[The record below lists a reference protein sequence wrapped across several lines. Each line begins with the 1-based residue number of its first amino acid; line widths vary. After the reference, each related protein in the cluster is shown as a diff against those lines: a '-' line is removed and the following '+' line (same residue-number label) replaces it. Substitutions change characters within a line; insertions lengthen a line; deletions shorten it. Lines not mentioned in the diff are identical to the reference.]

1 MKDYYNIFVDLC
13 LQTCT
18 QHDYRSTAKV
28 LKHNRAMTKIIEITK
43 EIDDTGNS
51 AVFEELLNH
60 EDERV
65 RLNAAYDCLRT
76 NISVRKACKELKRL
90 AKKSKDASISFSAKM
105 TLEQKRSIMLG
116 DKKAGK

>member
-1 MKDYYNIFVDLC
+1 MKDYYNIFADLC

-18 QHDYRSTAKV
+18 QHDYRSTEKV

-60 EDERV
+60 DDERV
-65 RLNAAYDCLRT
+65 KLTAEYGCLRT
-76 NISVRKACKELKRL
+76 NTSVKKACKELKRL
-90 AKKSKDASISFSAKM
+90 AKKI
-105 TLEQKRSIMLG
+105 KRRVNFFFG
-116 DKKAGK
+116 GNNVGTKKKFNAGR